1 MLSIIPFCGR
11 SMVPGL
17 SGITAPWFE
26 GGAFFSDACRWGSTL
41 AILKAPPGWCIWQKD
56 TQTHTHTQ
64 HTRHRHRHKTQ
75 QEQRQRHTPKAT
87 TQTHRE
93 THQKVRTKQAGK
105 FLTVSVYKNDH
116 LKLFFGLCGGDLS
129 RDTRQSTYCLD
140 DLTKMHHTQ
149 ARRACDER
157 AGNGAQTRT
166 KF

>member
-1 MLSIIPFCGR
+1 MN
-11 SMVPGL
+11 
-17 SGITAPWFE
+17 
-26 GGAFFSDACRWGSTL
+26 
-41 AILKAPPGWCIWQKD
+41 KAHTQ
-56 TQTHTHTQ
+56 TQTHTHT
-64 HTRHRHRHKTQ
+64 HTHK
-75 QEQRQRHTPKAT
+75 QRQRHTPKAT
-87 TQTHRE
+87 TQTHRK
-93 THQKVRTKQAGK
+93 TQTRSHQKVRTKRAGK

-129 RDTRQSTYCLD
+129 RDTRQSTYGLD